1 INGADF
7 VTQPGESLSIR
18 SRSATAIEDLRS
30 CGQSLDKFLAL
41 GLDELVGLFEMP
53 TVVVRTFVIGLFN
66 MRIMSVFSF
75 HLVIVARHGR
85 AMEGISGESYVLPN
99 ERANCCRGRVG
110 YRIRVESTGCFGDRL
125 QHGWVRHADTGLHA
139 RRHFRRSRVDKCASG
154 FARHVDNALGG
165 LRWAAPLVL

>member
-1 INGADF
+1 MNGGDF
-7 VTQPGESLSIR
+7 VTQAGESLSIR

-85 AMEGISGESYVLPN
+85 AMEEFAARPYLLPH
-99 ERANCCRGRVG
+99 
-110 YRIRVESTGCFGDRL
+110 S
-125 QHGWVRHADTGLHA
+125 
-139 RRHFRRSRVDKCASG
+139 
-154 FARHVDNALGG
+154 
-165 LRWAAPLVL
+165 